1 MAAKEDTP
9 NATQS
14 QVEEMET
21 NEDELKE
28 ASDDSS
34 EEEEDE
40 NHSEEIQKLR
50 LQVFQN
56 FVCETHVLG
65 RACACVPV
73 HHLFQSINQKFSL

>member
-1 MAAKEDTP
+1 MAAKENTP
-9 NATQS
+9 NATEA

-28 ASDDSS
+28 DNDDSS

-40 NHSEEIQKLR
+40 NHNEEIQKLR

-56 FVCETHVLG
+56 FFRETHVLG
-65 RACACVPV
+65 RACAGSCNRPV
-73 HHLFQSINQKFSL
+73 SQ